1 MDLSLTHR
9 GDYVVRAAIALARAS
24 ANGKY
29 RKIREVSREMEIP
42 PTYTPQ
48 ILGLL
53 AHAGLAEAR
62 AGRGGGYR
70 LTRDPEDILLV
81 DVVQAAEGQLRP
93 DRCTLRGGPCRWE
106 NMCPLHPAWSVAT
119 DAFLDSLG
127 TITLAS
133 VTGVDVAL
141 DKGTWPI
148 PASSH
153 RPDLAV
159 ARSSEPAPGRV
170 RRRDS
175 GSARSPGEREVLPV

>member
-1 MDLSLTHR
+1 LDLTLTRR

-24 ANGKY
+24 TNGKY
-29 RKIREVSREMEIP
+29 RKIREVAREMDIP
-42 PTYTPQ
+42 STYTPQ

-70 LTRDPEDILLV
+70 LARDPGEIKLV
-81 DVVQAAEGQLRP
+81 EVVQAGEGPLRP

-106 NMCPLHPAWSVAT
+106 KMCALHPAWSAAT
-119 DAFLDSLG
+119 NAFLESLG

-141 DKGTWPI
+141 DKGAFPI
-148 PASSH
+148 PANSH
-153 RPDLAV
+153 RPAGAADLPSQA
-159 ARSSEPAPGRV
+159 AA
-170 RRRDS
+170 
-175 GSARSPGEREVLPV
+175 GSRAQP

>member
-1 MDLSLTHR
+1 MDLTLTRR

-29 RKIREVSREMEIP
+29 RKIREVAREMEIP

-53 AHAGLAEAR
+53 SHAGLAMAR

-81 DVVQAAEGQLRP
+81 DVVQAGEGPLRP
-93 DRCTLRGGPCRWE
+93 DRCTLGGDPCRWE
-106 NMCPLHPAWSVAT
+106 KMCALHPAWSAAT
-119 DAFLDSLG
+119 NAFLESLG

-133 VTGVDVAL
+133 VSGVDLAL
-141 DKGTWPI
+141 DKGTFPI
-148 PASSH
+148 PANSH
-153 RPDLAV
+153 RPDALADGP
-159 ARSSEPAPGRV
+159 SKPAAKANPA
-170 RRRDS
+170 S
-175 GSARSPGEREVLPV
+175 